1 MPAVIT
7 LSLPPSGILLDG
19 MSAAEACKKLEDA
32 GAAVVGLNCGMG
44 PPTMLPLLK
53 EIAKVCK
60 VVIHWLLSWQLILTH
75 LLVANLSSVDDLCKQ
90 FGPRTSPTVKQRK
103 IIRGNTVYKSIN
115 SY

>member
-60 VVIHWLLSWQLILTH
+60 VVSYTLAIVLICLRPCYWRICHPLMIFANSLDPEPAHRQTEKKHWGKYSAQEH
-75 LLVANLSSVDDLCKQ
+75 
-90 FGPRTSPTVKQRK
+90 
-103 IIRGNTVYKSIN
+103 
-115 SY
+115 